1 MEFRFNEELKH
12 NSSSHI
18 REFNKETQK
27 KKRRG
32 GEEGRGERRRQ
43 STKIILK
50 VNIARSFYSLR
61 IGKDSNLY
69 LGLIG

>member
-1 MEFRFNEELKH
+1 MEFRFNGELKH

-32 GEEGRGERRRQ
+32 RRRRKRRKKK
-43 STKIILK
+43 TKHK
-50 VNIARSFYSLR
+50 NNFK
-61 IGKDSNLY
+61 G
-69 LGLIG
+69 